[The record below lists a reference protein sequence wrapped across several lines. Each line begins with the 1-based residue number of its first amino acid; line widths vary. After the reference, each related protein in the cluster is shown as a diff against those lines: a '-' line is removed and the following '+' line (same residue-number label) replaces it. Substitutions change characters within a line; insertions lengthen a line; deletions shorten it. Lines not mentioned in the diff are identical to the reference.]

1 MTLPCGPTTRHF
13 TKYWPGLRRDLSHLE
28 TLTMRSLTLTGAA
41 MLTAALLTG
50 CGSDSDPTAVNLPTR
65 TADATDP
72 NTADHFQTVEAV
84 TFEVE
89 NPCNGELIIFS
100 GIAETQVTFVDTR
113 EHLDAGFW
121 LHMELQQHTTA
132 SGTGSETGATYTIND
147 IFHEGFESPNPPA
160 PHFTVAEHATTRVT
174 SDIAGLSFLGHFV
187 FQGVVPSG
195 QDFKVTASLDR
206 LTCS

>member
-28 TLTMRSLTLTGAA
+28 TPTMQSLTLTGAA
-41 MLTAALLTG
+41 MLAAVLLTG

-100 GIAETQVTFVDTR
+100 GTAETQVTFVDTR

>member
-1 MTLPCGPTTRHF
+1 V
-13 TKYWPGLRRDLSHLE
+13 RDISHLE

-41 MLTAALLTG
+41 MLAALLLTG
-50 CGSDSDPTAVNLPTR
+50 CGSDSDPTAVNLPAR
-65 TADATDP
+65 TAEATDP
-72 NTADHFQTVEAV
+72 NTADHFTTVEPV
-84 TFEVE
+84 TFEIE
-89 NPCNGELIIFS
+89 SPCNGELIIFS
-100 GIAETQVTFVDTR
+100 GTAETQITVVDTR

-132 SGTGSETGATYTIND
+132 SGTGSESGATYTIND

-160 PHFTVAEHATTRVT
+160 PHFTVTAHATTRVT